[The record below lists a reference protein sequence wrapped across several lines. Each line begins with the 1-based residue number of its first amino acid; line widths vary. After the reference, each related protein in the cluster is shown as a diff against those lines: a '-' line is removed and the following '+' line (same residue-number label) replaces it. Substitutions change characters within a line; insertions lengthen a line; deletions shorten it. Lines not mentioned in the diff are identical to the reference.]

1 MKFKVDENLPIEV
14 AVALSEAG
22 HDAMSVV
29 DQGLGGR
36 ADASVAEVCR
46 REERSLITLDVDFA
60 NVQAYP
66 PPDYPGLVV
75 LRLQRQDKAHVLAVV
90 ATVVPLLG
98 EEPLEHTGAPLM
110 DRGRE
115 PGPHSGVNR
124 RCSRQQPR
132 AI

>member
-14 AVALSEAG
+14 AVALREAG

-46 REERSLITLDVDFA
+46 REGRSLVTLDVDFA

-66 PPDYPGLVV
+66 PRDYAGLLV
-75 LRLQRQDKAHVLAVV
+75 LRLQ
-90 ATVVPLLG
+90 ATLSVSGHPRCVRHIG
-98 EEPLEHTGAPLM
+98 ST
-110 DRGRE
+110 
-115 PGPHSGVNR
+115 PHPVH
-124 RCSRQQPR
+124 P
-132 AI
+132 

>member
-14 AVALSEAG
+14 AVALREAG

-66 PPDYPGLVV
+66 PRDYNPGLVV

-98 EEPLEHTGAPLM
+98 EEPLEHPLWIV
-110 DRGRE
+110 DESRVRIRE
-115 PGPHSGVNR
+115 
-124 RCSRQQPR
+124 
-132 AI
+132 